1 MIFSLM
7 LRIFNAILKLQ
18 SGQDAIL
25 KRLDDIEDILTPG
38 PAVQIIFTANL
49 EGSVQT
55 GVTKMD
61 IRDDQQVALTIAIV
75 DKKGKPAQVDGIP
88 VWASSDETVITVTPA
103 ADGMSANVIAVA
115 PGAGRV
121 VVTADADLGA
131 GTTDLTG
138 TLDFNVLAGG
148 AVTISISAG
157 TPTDQ

>member
-1 MIFSLM
+1 M

-61 IRDDQQVALTIAIV
+61 IRDDQQVALTISIV
-75 DKKGKPAQVDGIP
+75 DKKGKPAQVDGVP
-88 VWASSDETVITVTPA
+88 AWAGSDDTVITVTAA
-103 ADGMSANVIAVA
+103 ADGMSANVVGVA
-115 PGAGRV
+115 PGSARV
-121 VVTADADLGA
+121 VVTADADLGT

-148 AVTISISAG
+148 AVSISIAAG